1 MRQLIRTPAQVG
13 QLLQGQRKRLGLSQT
28 ELGTRV
34 GLSQK
39 RLSALELAPDRITL
53 DQLLRMLAAL
63 ELELVIQDKA
73 ASEPTSKPGPSRE
86 W

>member
-1 MRQLIRTPAQVG
+1 M
-13 QLLQGQRKRLGLSQT
+13 LQGRRKGLGLSQT
-28 ELGTRV
+28 ELGKQV

-63 ELELVIQDKA
+63 ELELVIQDKS
-73 ASEPTSKPGPSRE
+73 ASEPASLPE

>member
-1 MRQLIRTPAQVG
+1 MRQRIRTPAQAG
-13 QLLQGQRKRLGLSQT
+13 QLLQGQRKGLGLSQT
-28 ELGTRV
+28 ELGKQV

-63 ELELVIQDKA
+63 ELELVIQDKTA
-73 ASEPTSKPGPSRE
+73 REPASKSDSSPE

>member
-28 ELGTRV
+28 DLGTQV

-39 RLSALELAPDRITL
+39 RQSALELAPDRITV

-63 ELELVIQDKA
+63 DLDLVIQDKTT
-73 ASEPTSKPGPSRE
+73 SEPDMAPE

>member
-1 MRQLIRTPAQVG
+1 MRQRIRTPAQAG
-13 QLLQGQRKRLGLSQT
+13 QMLQGRRKGLGLSQT
-28 ELGTRV
+28 ELGKQV

-53 DQLLRMLAAL
+53 DHLLRMLAAL
-63 ELELVIQDKA
+63 ELELVIQDKTA
-73 ASEPTSKPGPSRE
+73 REPASKSDSSPE

>member
-1 MRQLIRTPAQVG
+1 MRLLIRTPAQVG

-28 ELGTRV
+28 ELGMQV

-39 RLSALELAPDRITL
+39 RESALELAPDRITL

-63 ELELVIQDKA
+63 DLELVIQDKA
-73 ASEPTSKPGPSRE
+73 ASEPDQSTE

>member
-13 QLLQGQRKRLGLSQT
+13 QLLQGQRKRLGMNQT
-28 ELGTRV
+28 ELGAQI

-39 RLSALELAPDRITL
+39 RQSALELAPDRITL
-53 DQLLRMLAAL
+53 DQLLLMLAVL
-63 ELELVIQDKA
+63 DLELVIQAKA
-73 ASEPTSKPGPSRE
+73 ASKTDPAQA

>member
-28 ELGTRV
+28 ELGRQV

-39 RLSALELAPDRITL
+39 RQSALELAPDRITL
-53 DQLLRMLAAL
+53 EQLLRMLAAL
-63 ELELVIQDKA
+63 DLELSIQDKT
-73 ASEPTSKPGPSRE
+73 ASQPATEPNMAPE

>member
-13 QLLQGQRKRLGLSQT
+13 QLLQGQRKRLGLNQT
-28 ELGTRV
+28 ELGTQV

-53 DQLLRMLAAL
+53 EQLLRVLAAL
-63 ELELVIQDKA
+63 DLELVIKAKA
-73 ASEPTSKPGPSRE
+73 ASKSDPSQE

>member
-1 MRQLIRTPAQVG
+1 MRLLIRTPAQVG

-28 ELGTRV
+28 ELGMQV

-39 RLSALELAPDRITL
+39 RESALELAPDRITL

-63 ELELVIQDKA
+63 DLELVIQDKA
-73 ASEPTSKPGPSRE
+73 ASEPDRSTE

>member
-1 MRQLIRTPAQVG
+1 M
-13 QLLQGQRKRLGLSQT
+13 LQGQRKGLGLSQT
-28 ELGTRV
+28 ELGKQV

-63 ELELVIQDKA
+63 ELELVIQDKSA
-73 ASEPTSKPGPSRE
+73 GKPDSSPE

>member
-13 QLLQGQRKRLGLSQT
+13 QLLQGQRKRLRFSQT
-28 ELGTRV
+28 ELGTQV

-39 RLSALELAPDRITL
+39 RQSALELAPDRITV

-63 ELELVIQDKA
+63 DLELVIQDKA
-73 ASEPTSKPGPSRE
+73 TSQPETSSE